1 MRSPSEVTSGL
12 GWTREAGVMV
22 TAADDGVSVPQG
34 PSRVCAS
41 CVWARVRP
49 RVSCSA
55 AREPSGCRVRRGVR
69 GRARAARAAGVG
81 GRPRGMEAFQPLTS
95 YTAAC
100 MCPDRAS
107 TRLADLGRGADLY
120 PESRGGGHRFKHKSR
135 GGGCPLWTRQAG
147 RPTGGY
153 GKASFQ
159 TTAAVW
165 EGCVTGPGKGR
176 GRGDG

>member
-1 MRSPSEVTSGL
+1 MRSASEVTSGL

-107 TRLADLGRGADLY
+107 TRLADLGRAAGLY
-120 PESRGGGHRFKHKSR
+120 PESRGGR
-135 GGGCPLWTRQAG
+135 PQIQAQEPG
-147 RPTGGY
+147 RRVPAVDTAG
-153 GKASFQ
+153 GKAHGRVRESQFSDD
-159 TTAAVW
+159 
-165 EGCVTGPGKGR
+165 GSGPGGTCR
-176 GRGDG
+176 WPG

>member
-34 PSRVCAS
+34 PSCVCAS

-55 AREPSGCRVRRGVR
+55 AREPSGCRVRRGVW

-95 YTAAC
+95 YTATC
-100 MCPDRAS
+100 MCPDGAS
-107 TRLADLGRGADLY
+107 TRLADLGRAAGPY
-120 PESRGGGHRFKHKSR
+120 PESRGGR
-135 GGGCPLWTRQAG
+135 PQIQAQEPG
-147 RPTGGY
+147 WRVPAVDTAG
-153 GKASFQ
+153 GKAHGRVRESQFSDDDS
-159 TTAAVW
+159 
-165 EGCVTGPGKGR
+165 GPGRTCRWPG
-176 GRGDG
+176 